1 MIKPEFPFR
10 GNQLILSSDR
20 IMLHTKSD
28 AIFLFG
34 SAAVS
39 LSSLQTINLDA
50 KEKVLIDSP
59 KIELGP
65 KSMEEEQGIQPVTKA
80 LELTVILLQ
89 LLQKLELAGSFMAQA
104 AAGKNATP
112 ELAASMQALS
122 LAGKTIGEESSR
134 LINVLGITPETN
146 PIMSKVTY
154 TR

>member
-89 LLQKLELAGSFMAQA
+89 LLQKIESAGILMAQA
-104 AAGKNATP
+104 AAGAPATP
-112 ELAASMQALS
+112 ELGASMLALS
-122 LAGKTIGEESSR
+122 KAGEILAGESTR

>member
-1 MIKPEFPFR
+1 MIKPEFPFK

-34 SAAVS
+34 AGAVA

-59 KIELGP
+59 KIELGSKAIDEGEP
-65 KSMEEEQGIQPVTKA
+65 ITKA
-80 LELTVILLQ
+80 LELTIILLQ
-89 LLQKLELAGSFMAQA
+89 LLQKLESAGTLLAQS
-104 AAGKNATP
+104 AAGNNATP
-112 ELAASMQALS
+112 ELGASMQAIA
-122 LAGKTIGEESSR
+122 LAGKTLGTEASR

-146 PIMSKVTY
+146 PIMSSVTY